1 MQEQPVKEPPV
12 CAVVVTFHPTVRMIE
27 NLRNVLS
34 QAQALVVV
42 DNGSTKSEL
51 MALQSES
58 RSRGFHVIANKENL
72 GIAEALNQGI
82 RWAKG
87 SGYLWVILFDQDT
100 RVPPGYV
107 ANLLAAWE
115 ASANRSI
122 IAAMHPKYVDPDTGV
137 QPVVFRAKDGGP
149 VTSMTSG
156 ALMPTWVFDRIGW
169 FASDFF
175 IDQVDFEFGYRI
187 RSKGYVSADTE
198 DAVLPHSAG
207 RPKIQRVLGFTFAP
221 SHHSAARRYYMT
233 RNRLVVYRKYFR
245 LFPSF
250 IAHSI
255 YIDLR
260 ETIKCVVAE
269 EDRLKK
275 VRNLVLGAWDGLWG
289 RMGRREGI
297 E

>member
-1 MQEQPVKEPPV
+1 MQEQPVNESPV
-12 CAVVVTFHPTVRMIE
+12 CAVVVTFHPAVRMIE

-42 DNGSTKSEL
+42 DNGSTQSEL
-51 MALQSES
+51 LALQTES
-58 RSRGFHVIANKENL
+58 RCRGFHVIANEENL

-82 RWAKG
+82 RWAKDR
-87 SGYLWVILFDQDT
+87 GYQWVILFDQDT
-100 RVPPGYV
+100 SVPPGYI
-107 ANLLAAWE
+107 ANLFAAWE
-115 ASANRSI
+115 TNANRSI
-122 IAAMHPKYVDPDTGV
+122 IAAMHPSYVDPDTGI

-156 ALMPTWVFDRIGW
+156 ALMPTWVFDKIGW

-187 RSKGYVSADTE
+187 RSKGYISADAR

-207 RPKIQRVLGFTFAP
+207 RPKTKRFFGFTFAP

-233 RNRLVVYRKYFR
+233 RNRLVIYRKYFR
-245 LFPSF
+245 LFPSY
-250 IAHSI
+250 IAHSM

-260 ETIKCVVAE
+260 ETIKCLVAE